1 MLKLFNV
8 YFPKRT
14 VALLFVEAALVCAAL
29 LGATFL
35 HYGVQTPL
43 MLSVKYGY
51 FKVGFLAAICFFFL
65 YCNDLY
71 APSSL
76 RNSPV
81 VLSRFIKGLGIA
93 CLVVAPIYYLV
104 PSLQFFPRFAITG
117 VTLAA
122 IFLVF
127 NRQLFFAVN
136 RSTEYSET
144 VVILGEGR
152 MASSVAR
159 VIQHRPELGLCLLGY
174 LGSEWH
180 PSFDVKQPMHL
191 GEIEDIAGLASQNH
205 IGRVIVA
212 MGDQRKK
219 LPLDDLLALK
229 TSGVIIQDATD
240 FYEVAMGKLPV
251 ETLRLSWLIF
261 SPGFKVSTLTLIYKR
276 GVSLLLATTGL
287 LLLLPLIALIALA
300 IRLDSPGPVIFR
312 QKRIGLG
319 GQPFTLYKFRTM
331 HADADRGGYARPVE
345 HNDQRITRVGR
356 ILRRFRL
363 DEIPQLYNI
372 LLGDMYF
379 VGPRPFVPEQ
389 ELECASQ
396 IPLYA
401 QRWTVRPGA
410 TGWAQVQRGYC
421 ASLQDNIDK
430 LSYDLFYIKNM
441 SFGFD
446 LLVLFKTIKIVLSAQ
461 GGR

>member
-1 MLKLFNV
+1 MVKLFNV

-14 VALLFVEAALVCAAL
+14 LLLLAAEMLLVCGALFGTALLHF
-29 LGATFL
+29 
-35 HYGVQTPL
+35 GVKTPL
-43 MLSVKYGY
+43 VLTVQYGY
-51 FKVGFLAAICFFFL
+51 IKVGFLAAICLFFL
-65 YCNDLY
+65 YYSDLY

-76 RNSPV
+76 RNSPAV
-81 VLSRFIKGLGIA
+81 PPRFIKGLGIA
-93 CLVVAPIYYLV
+93 CLIVAPVYYLV
-104 PSLQFFPRFAITG
+104 PSLQLFRGFAITG
-117 VTLAA
+117 ISVAA
-122 IFLVF
+122 ILLVSH
-127 NRQLFFAVN
+127 RQLFFAFN
-136 RSTEYSET
+136 KSNELAEA

-152 MASSVAR
+152 MATNVAR
-159 VIQHRPELGLCLLGY
+159 VVQNRPELGLHLIGY
-174 LGSEWH
+174 LGTEWVPDSEVRK
-180 PSFDVKQPMHL
+180 PQRL
-191 GEIEDIAGLASQNH
+191 GGIEDLGAITNQIP
-205 IGRVIVA
+205 IGRIIVA

-219 LPLDDLLALK
+219 LPINDLLTLK
-229 TSGVIIQDATD
+229 TSGVIIQDAID
-240 FYEVAMGKLPV
+240 FYEVATGKLPI

-261 SPGFKVSTLTLIYKR
+261 SPGFKVSRLTLIYKR
-276 GVSLLLATTGL
+276 AVSLLLASTGL
-287 LLLLPLIALIALA
+287 LFLLPLIVLVTVA
-300 IRLDSPGPVIFR
+300 IWFDSPGPIIFR

-319 GQPFTLYKFRTM
+319 GQPFTLFKFRTM
-331 HADADRGGYARPVE
+331 HVDADRGGYARPVQ
-345 HNDQRITRVGR
+345 HNDQRITRVGQV
-356 ILRRFRL
+356 LRRLRL

-389 ELECASQ
+389 EIECANK

-446 LLVLFKTIKIVLSAQ
+446 FWIIFKTLKIVLLAQ

>member
-1 MLKLFNV
+1 MVKLFNV

-14 VALLFVEAALVCAAL
+14 IVVLLVEVLLVCIAFL
-29 LGATFL
+29 SVTFL
-35 HYGVQTPL
+35 HFGLKTHLV
-43 MLSVKYGY
+43 LSAQSGY
-51 FKVGFLAAICFFFL
+51 LKVGFLAAVCLFFL
-65 YCNDLY
+65 YCSDLY

-76 RNSPV
+76 RNSPAV
-81 VLSRFIKGLGIA
+81 SSRFIKGLGIA
-93 CLVVAPIYYLV
+93 CLVVAPIYYKV
-104 PSLQFFPRFAITG
+104 PSLQPFHGFAIMG
-117 VTLAA
+117 ISLAA
-122 IFLVF
+122 LFLVSH
-127 NRQLFFAVN
+127 RQVFFAVN
-136 RSTEYSET
+136 KSTEYSES

-152 MASSVAR
+152 MASNVAR
-159 VIQHRPELGLCLLGY
+159 VIQHRPELGLRLLGY
-174 LGSEWH
+174 LGSEWYS
-180 PSFDVKQPMHL
+180 SFDVKQPMHL
-191 GEIEDIAGLASQNH
+191 GGIEDIASLATQNH

-219 LPLDDLLALK
+219 LPLDELLALK

-261 SPGFKVSTLTLIYKR
+261 SPGFKVSTATLIYKR
-276 GVSLLLATTGL
+276 GVSLVLATIGL

-300 IRLDSPGPVIFR
+300 IRLDAPGPVIFR

-331 HADADRGGYARPVE
+331 HLDADRGGYARPVE

-356 ILRRFRL
+356 VLRRLRL